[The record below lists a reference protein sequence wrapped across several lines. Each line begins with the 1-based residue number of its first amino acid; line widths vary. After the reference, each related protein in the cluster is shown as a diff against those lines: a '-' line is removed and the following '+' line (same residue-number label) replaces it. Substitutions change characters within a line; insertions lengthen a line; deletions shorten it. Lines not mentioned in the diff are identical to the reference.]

1 MKILYIHG
9 LNSNKD
15 SSTGR
20 IVREYVTKKKNAEV
34 ITETF
39 NLTDIQNSK
48 EKAFRIILDQHIN
61 FVVASSLGAFVAL
74 ALGDAIPKILIN
86 PCMQPS
92 TVLQNIEPTISNNV
106 IEEFKRE
113 ETQTYDDIDGETR
126 EYTYAAFST
135 HDELFSFEKFFKQ
148 YFGNRYIKVQGGG
161 HRLNEQQVQEVLDQ
175 FVPNM
180 KFIKLHTPIPG
191 FEDENFNKQHC

>member
-20 IVREYVTKKKNAEV
+20 IVREYFTKKTNTEV

-74 ALGDAIPKILIN
+74 ALGNAIPKILIN

-113 ETQTYDDIDGETR
+113 EIQTYDDIDGETR

-135 HDELFSFEKFFKQ
+135 HDELFSFEKLFRQ
-148 YFGNRYIKVQGGG
+148 HFGDRYIKIQGGK
-161 HRLNEQQVQEVLDQ
+161 HRLNEQQIQEILEQ
-175 FVPNM
+175 FVPKM
-180 KFIKLHTPIPG
+180 EFIRLHTPIPE
-191 FEDENFNKQHC
+191 FEDENFNKQHH